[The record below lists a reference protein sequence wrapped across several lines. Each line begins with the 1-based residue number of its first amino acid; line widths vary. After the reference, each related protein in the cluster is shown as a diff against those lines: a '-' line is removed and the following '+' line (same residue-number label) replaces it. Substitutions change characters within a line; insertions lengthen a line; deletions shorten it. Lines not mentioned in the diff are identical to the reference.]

1 MMKKKKSTHSQL
13 FRAHYTVAGAQCD
26 AKEVEINIIRYLQL
40 RQATVW
46 RGSVA
51 SSGFFSHK
59 EIQPSGEQARGPF
72 HFLNITMS
80 FSSSEWVQSAV
91 CAGAGALAMY
101 LLMKS
106 DSEKDEV
113 VAAPVKKQTDSIS
126 VVRTTTSIPRTFLPL
141 PSSPRAEGAASLHL
155 ALRFLGS
162 FKF

>member
-1 MMKKKKSTHSQL
+1 
-13 FRAHYTVAGAQCD
+13 
-26 AKEVEINIIRYLQL
+26 
-40 RQATVW
+40 
-46 RGSVA
+46 
-51 SSGFFSHK
+51 
-59 EIQPSGEQARGPF
+59 
-72 HFLNITMS
+72 MS

>member
-1 MMKKKKSTHSQL
+1 MRREGGRNKHHSVL
-13 FRAHYTVAGAQCD
+13 TAPPSNGLERERCIV
-26 AKEVEINIIRYLQL
+26 RL
-40 RQATVW
+40 
-46 RGSVA
+46 
-51 SSGFFSHK
+51 FFS
-59 EIQPSGEQARGPF
+59 QRNTTQWRQARGPF

>member
-1 MMKKKKSTHSQL
+1 MRREGGRNKHHSVL
-13 FRAHYTVAGAQCD
+13 TAPPSNGLERERCIV
-26 AKEVEINIIRYLQL
+26 RL
-40 RQATVW
+40 
-46 RGSVA
+46 
-51 SSGFFSHK
+51 FFS
-59 EIQPSGEQARGPF
+59 QRNTTSGEQARGPF